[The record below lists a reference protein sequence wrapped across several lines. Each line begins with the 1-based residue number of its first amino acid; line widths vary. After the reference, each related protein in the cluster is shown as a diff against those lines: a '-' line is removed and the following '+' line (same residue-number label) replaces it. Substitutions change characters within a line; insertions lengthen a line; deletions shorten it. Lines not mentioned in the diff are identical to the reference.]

1 MYKCTCTYMY
11 ESECVREIQKNK
23 KAEKAKMMK
32 CADYLELEF
41 FSN

>member
-1 MYKCTCTYMY
+1 MDD
-11 ESECVREIQKNK
+11 SECVREKNK
-23 KAEKAKMMK
+23 KTEKAKMMK